1 MTFNFQVGQK
11 VVCVDDDFRCG
22 YERIVKTPVKGQVY
36 TIRRLYTFKACTG
49 SVVTIVHL
57 VEIVNPVRKWDAGVM
72 EAGFV
77 PRRFR
82 PVVQRKPDISVF
94 KSLLNPSLERADA

>member
-1 MTFNFQVGQK
+1 MTSFHVGQK
-11 VVCVDDDFRCG
+11 VVCVDDHFNCG
-22 YERIVKTPVKGQVY
+22 YARLVKTPIKGQVY

-57 VEIVNPVRKWDAGVM
+57 EEIVNPVLKWDAGVM

-82 PVVQRKPDISVF
+82 PVVQRKTDISLF
-94 KSLLNPSLERADA
+94 TSMLNPFRERADA